1 MSCPSRPPSIE
12 NMNYEWRACCRGK
25 KGTARVE
32 VKTTPD
38 HNEKEKKQANDQRA
52 LFDLHEHDDPPTRAE
67 TRDCLTRSFPFSPS
81 QLTPPS
87 SHRRQLFEGLNR

>member
-1 MSCPSRPPSIE
+1 MDYQRRASCRRE
-12 NMNYEWRACCRGK
+12 

-52 LFDLHEHDDPPTRAE
+52 LFDLHEHDDPPTRPRLVIA
-67 TRDCLTRSFPFSPS
+67 SPAAS
-81 QLTPPS
+81 L
-87 SHRRQLFEGLNR
+87 SHLAS